1 VPKAS
6 GAADTGARCRTAAL
20 RAAALAAPLA
30 APLAV
35 MLAGAAACRPGGGA
49 GSAGAATPAAVEQ
62 RGAAEPTVA
71 PAPSAMPAPRL
82 TWRVAARYPH
92 DPGAFTQG
100 LLWHD
105 GRLLESTGGYGGS
118 QVRRVALETGAVEAS
133 AALPR
138 HHFGE
143 GLALAGGRLV
153 QLTWREGVA
162 WLWDPA
168 TLAPLGERRYRGEGW
183 GLTVVGDRLLQ
194 SDGTARL
201 TWRNAATLQPFG
213 QVAVTDGGREV
224 SNLNELET
232 VGERVWANVWQSD
245 ELVRLDP
252 ATGAVDARLDLAPLA
267 AEASAQA
274 QGRVDVLNGIAWR
287 PESGTLLVTG
297 KLWPVLFELA
307 IDER

>member
-1 VPKAS
+1 M
-6 GAADTGARCRTAAL
+6 
-20 RAAALAAPLA
+20 RAVAIAALAAPLA
-30 APLAV
+30 VTVVGAPGCR
-35 MLAGAAACRPGGGA
+35 AGQGA
-49 GSAGAATPAAVEQ
+49 GGAGAATPAAAQQTARADE
-62 RGAAEPTVA
+62 GAAPRSGAT
-71 PAPSAMPAPRL
+71 PAPRL
-82 TWRVAARYPH
+82 AWRVVARYPH

-133 AALPR
+133 APLPR

-183 GLTVVGDRLLQ
+183 GLTLVGDRLLQ

-224 SNLNELET
+224 GNLNELET
-232 VGERVWANVWQSD
+232 VGGRVWANVWQSD

-252 ATGAVDARLDLAPLA
+252 ATGVVDARLDLAPLA
-267 AEASAQA
+267 AEASSRA
-274 QGRVDVLNGIAWR
+274 QGRIDVLNGIAWR
-287 PESGTLLVTG
+287 PETATLLVTG

-307 IDER
+307 IEEP

>member
-1 VPKAS
+1 MPKAS
-6 GAADTGARCRTAAL
+6 GAGGTGTRGRTAAV
-20 RAAALAAPLA
+20 RAAAVAVFAAPLG
-30 APLAV
+30 V
-35 MLAGAAACRPGGGA
+35 MIVGAAACRPGQGA
-49 GSAGAATPAAVEQ
+49 GSAGAATPAAAQ
-62 RGAAEPTVA
+62 QSGAAEPGA
-71 PAPSAMPAPRL
+71 MPRPSETPAPRL
-82 TWRVAARYPH
+82 AWRVVARYPH

-105 GRLLESTGGYGGS
+105 GGLLESTGGYGGS

-133 AALPR
+133 APLPR

-183 GLTVVGDRLLQ
+183 GLTAVGDRLLQ

-201 TWRNAATLQPFG
+201 TWRNASTLQPFG

-224 SNLNELET
+224 SHLNELET

-245 ELVRLDP
+245 EVVRLDP
-252 ATGAVDARLDLAPLA
+252 ATGAVDARLDLAPLT

-274 QGRVDVLNGIAWR
+274 QGRIDVLNGIAWR
-287 PESGTLLVTG
+287 PETGTLLVTG

-307 IDER
+307 IDEP